1 MAHNVRMKKCKICQ
15 LEKEESN
22 FRLLRKKYLQS
33 YCLPCEKEKS
43 LAWAKDN
50 RAKATETARIYR
62 QANKEQHA
70 ESVKRYNAAH
80 PDRRRKTHRTYIA
93 DRKLNDLNF
102 KLACA
107 IRCRLGVAIKDNAKS
122 GSAVADLGC
131 TIPEL
136 RAHLESKFKPG
147 MTWDNWSKDG
157 WHIDHIRP
165 LAKFDLENREQ
176 FLEAVHYTNLQ
187 PLWASENI
195 HKSAKL
201 D

>member
-1 MAHNVRMKKCKICQ
+1 MKYCKH
-15 LEKEESN
+15 
-22 FRLLRKKYLQS
+22 
-33 YCLPCEKEKS
+33 CETNKS
-43 LAWAKDN
+43 LIEFRQKGKYYETNCRKCESVIRNKWAKDN
-50 RAKATETARIYR
+50 RARATETARIYR
-62 QANKEQHA
+62 QANKQQHA

-107 IRCRLGVAIKDNAKS
+107 IRSRLGTALKDDAKS
-122 GSAVADLGC
+122 GSAVKDLGC

-136 RAHLESKFKPG
+136 KAHLESKFQVG

-157 WHIDHIRP
+157 WHIDHIKP
-165 LAKFDLENREQ
+165 LASFNLEDREQ
-176 FLEAVHYTNLQ
+176 FLEAVNYTNLQ
-187 PLWASENI
+187 PLWATDNI
-195 HKSAKL
+195 QKGAIVA

>member
-1 MAHNVRMKKCKICQ
+1 MKYCKHCKTDKPLTEFRQKGKYYETNCRKC
-15 LEKEESN
+15 ESEIRN
-22 FRLLRKKYLQS
+22 K
-33 YCLPCEKEKS
+33 
-43 LAWAKDN
+43 WAKDN

-62 QANKEQHA
+62 QANKQQHA
-70 ESVKRYNAAH
+70 DSVKRYNAAH

-93 DRKLNDLNF
+93 GRKLNDLNF

-107 IRCRLGVAIKDNAKS
+107 IRSRLGTALKDNAKA

-157 WHIDHIRP
+157 WHIDHIKP